1 MNEGKAHLISNA
13 RMAPRIILRAMGNL
27 EKVIEEISSDH
38 ECSVYSM
45 LDILDENNGRVL
57 LF

>member
-1 MNEGKAHLISNA
+1 M
-13 RMAPRIILRAMGNL
+13 

-45 LDILDENNGRVL
+45 LDILDENNGKGTVILITDKPISKEYEHERYI
-57 LF
+57 